1 MNEQNQRDSIMSM
14 ARGAFEERVDY
25 EMDKVIQNILDRNT
39 KATAKRKITLTIEL
53 IPDDE
58 RRTIGVSVTAK
69 STLAAT
75 NPVATALYVTSD
87 GNGELVVAEMVPQVP
102 GQMNMDGTQQAGR
115 DQRHRLRPD
124 HLSRRRQ
131 HADRLH
137 LGRGAHQRRP

>member
-1 MNEQNQRDSIMSM
+1 MERLTH
-14 ARGAFEERVDY
+14 ERVNGIKTGYWSAATKEALVQKLAAY
-25 EMDKVIQNILDRNT
+25 EMDKVIQNILDPNT

-53 IPDDE
+53 TPDDE

-102 GQMNMDGTQQAGR
+102 GQMNMDGTQQEAPK
-115 DQRHRLRPD
+115 L
-124 HLSRRRQ
+124 LKLVQ
-131 HADRLH
+131 H
-137 LGRGAHQRRP
+137 G

>member
-1 MNEQNQRDSIMSM
+1 MGRVGQRSAD
-14 ARGAFEERVDY
+14 
-25 EMDKVIQNILDRNT
+25 EMDKVIQNILDPNT

-53 IPDDE
+53 TPDDE

-102 GQMNMDGTQQAGR
+102 GQMNMDGTQQEAPK
-115 DQRHRLRPD
+115 L
-124 HLSRRRQ
+124 LKLVQ
-131 HADRLH
+131 HA
-137 LGRGAHQRRP
+137 